1 VTIAVWQVSLEG
13 LQKYAADR
21 LPPYQIPKILKLTD
35 QISRNAMG
43 KINKKALIKDMF
55 SKQG

>member
-1 VTIAVWQVSLEG
+1 VSLEG

-21 LPPYQIPKILKLTD
+21 LPPYQIPKMLRLTD
-35 QISRNAMG
+35 QIPRNAMG
-43 KINKKALIKDMF
+43 KINKKALIENMF